1 MTIYVRRTD
10 GCIRVCTASYCD
22 VSQNDFDEIDA
33 RKRSSDTAVTSTSSV
48 AAHTLKSPKPKK
60 GGLHSTTRRKS
71 PKNKNG
77 KCDTGKKES
86 KIEIQRG
93 KSTPHGTNN
102 FLTEGAGEVCEMET
116 SRTAQILRNKQKLIL
131 CLTLPALFSAVC
143 NACFVFNSL

>member
-1 MTIYVRRTD
+1 MKSMP
-10 GCIRVCTASYCD
+10 A
-22 VSQNDFDEIDA
+22 N
-33 RKRSSDTAVTSTSSV
+33 
-48 AAHTLKSPKPKK
+48 AAATLQSPPRLVLQHTHSKAPSLKK

-93 KSTPHGTNN
+93 KSKPHGTNN

-131 CLTLPALFSAVC
+131 CLT
-143 NACFVFNSL
+143 